1 MRICRSFFA
10 VVFVL
15 LFGLQELK
23 AQGSQWISE
32 NHRIQY
38 QKFAWKYV
46 GSSNF
51 EVYYLDKN
59 EALAKTT
66 LAYLEA
72 DFVRVTE
79 LISYTPVQK
88 IKVFI
93 YPNHE
98 TWLQSNGG
106 ISLAN
111 AKDVEEE
118 NLSKFR
124 IEIAFRDN

>member
-1 MRICRSFFA
+1 MRNYTFFFA
-10 VVFVL
+10 VVFT
-15 LFGLQELK
+15 LFFGQSQLK

-59 EALAKTT
+59 EALAKST

-79 LISYTPVQK
+79 LISYSPVQK
-88 IKVFI
+88 IKLFI

-106 ISLAN
+106 ISLSN
-111 AKDVEEE
+111 VKEV
-118 NLSKFR
+118 
-124 IEIAFRDN
+124 